1 MNGDDVDVTAADAAL
16 EAADASAGA
25 DDEADAGAAE
35 READAGEHPRSKRKK
50 RKGQTAAQT
59 MGGVLFGFEQQV
71 WRTAPPPIELVRH
84 ARPDASVPAGDGSFL
99 TITMP
104 DGVDLADDDDAEEP
118 R

>member
-1 MNGDDVDVTAADAAL
+1 MSDNDDDELDAAHETL
-16 EAADASAGA
+16 A
-25 DDEADAGAAE
+25 
-35 READAGEHPRSKRKK
+35 PPKPKK
-50 RKGQTAAQT
+50 RKGPTMAQT

>member
-25 DDEADAGAAE
+25 DDEADAG
-35 READAGEHPRSKRKK
+35 EHPRSKPKK

-84 ARPDASVPAGDGSFL
+84 ARPDAPLPAGDGSFL

-104 DGVDLADDDDAEEP
+104 DAVDLADEDDAEEP